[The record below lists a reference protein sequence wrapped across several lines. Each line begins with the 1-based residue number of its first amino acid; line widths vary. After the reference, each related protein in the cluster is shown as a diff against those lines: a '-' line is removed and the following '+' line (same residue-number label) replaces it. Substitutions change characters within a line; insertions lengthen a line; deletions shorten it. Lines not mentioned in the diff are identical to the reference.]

1 MTFVKKKDIKY
12 EDLRISYF
20 DSIKNTTRNYVV
32 DFVDWNDRVLFEIKP
47 LSERSSQNVKDKEKF
62 ANEWCIKNNFEFKYI
77 SNEWFEKNYN
87 SIIIRNN
94 VEDRETSEKLLRNL
108 RGFEHASN

>member
-20 DSIKNTTRNYVV
+20 DSIKKETRNYVV
-32 DFVDWNDRVLFEIKP
+32 DFVDWNNRVLFEIKP
-47 LSERSSQNVKDKEKF
+47 LSERFSQNVKDKEKF
-62 ANEWCIKNNFEFKYI
+62 AKEWCIKNNFEFKYI

-87 SIIIRNN
+87 STIIRNN
-94 VEDRETSEKLLRNL
+94 VRDKETIEKLLRNL